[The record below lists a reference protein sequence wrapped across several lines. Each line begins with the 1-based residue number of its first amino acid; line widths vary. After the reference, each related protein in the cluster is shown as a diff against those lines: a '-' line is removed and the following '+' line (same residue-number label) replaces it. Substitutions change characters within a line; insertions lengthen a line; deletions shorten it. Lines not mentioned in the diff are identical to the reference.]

1 MILSSIGSILVSLL
15 PPESSHQLP
24 SLISVPA
31 DFAPSPL
38 ALRSRHI
45 LILSLSSTAARLLAG
60 VIADY
65 LSPIIP
71 PPEGSRRVLVKRSTL
86 AAGCVTALLAVF
98 LWGAI
103 GLKSERGLWVISA
116 GVGSMYG
123 AVFTL
128 T

>member
-15 PPESSHQLP
+15 PTESSHQL
-24 SLISVPA
+24 SLLLSVPA
-31 DFAPSPL
+31 DGAASPL

-71 PPEGSRRVLVKRSTL
+71 PEGSRRVLVKRSTL
-86 AAGCVTALLAVF
+86 AAGCVAVLLAVF
-98 LWGAI
+98 LWGAV
-103 GLKSERGLWVISA
+103 GLETERGLWVISA